1 MNKVLQLKKNL
12 TQLAI
17 LDATFQV
24 FGSELHQYQ
33 LNSCLSDTDIQK
45 FESKYDITLPS
56 DYRNFLLEVGN
67 GGAGPGYGL
76 YRLPGIEYENV
87 IPETPYPKKSEFFSQ
102 PFPLTQAWNNLDL
115 ITENKGGS
123 FVPKDAY
130 FNDRFTQGTLT
141 IANYGC
147 GIYAMLVINGEQ
159 RGKIWI
165 DDRTND
171 NGIYPA
177 CLSFCRSFHDADTDD
192 FHADSNEE
200 VPLSFYDWYEDW
212 LNRSLH
218 QVRQS

>member
-24 FGSELHQYQ
+24 FGSESHQYQ
-33 LNSCLSDTDIQK
+33 LNPCLSDTDIQR
-45 FESKYDITLPS
+45 FESKSNITLPS

-76 YRLPGIEYENV
+76 YRMPGIEYENV
-87 IPETPYPKKSEFFSQ
+87 IPETPYPEKSELFSK

-115 ITENKGGS
+115 ITENKATC
-123 FVPKDAY
+123 FVNRDAY
-130 FNDRFTQGTLT
+130 FDDKFTQGTFT

-147 GIYAMLVINGEQ
+147 GIYAMLVITGEQ

-171 NGIYPA
+171 NGIYPTS
-177 CLSFCRSFHDADTDD
+177 LSFCHSFHDADTDD
-192 FHADSNEE
+192 LPPDNNEE
-200 VPLSFYDWYEDW
+200 QPLSFYDWYEDW
-212 LNRSLH
+212 INRSLH
-218 QVRQS
+218 QVI